1 MIGPTMFDVTFEQS
15 TILRNGPDDLTRVIT
30 RSSWDSRGSVLIE
43 SREAELIVFR
53 RWEQFHRQA
62 LGSRLRGSRMIEGD
76 RVG

>member
-1 MIGPTMFDVTFEQS
+1 MICATTFFEQS

-30 RSSWDSRGSVLIE
+30 RSSCDWRGSMLIE

-62 LGSRLRGSRMIEGD
+62 LGSRLGGSRMIEGD